1 MFNPL
6 PFQKDTIDKL
16 LFTFTELWKKTATNC
31 LWFSNRQQEAVKLL

>member
-16 LFTFTELWKKTATNC
+16 LFTFTELWKKDGKQLPLVFKSPTG
-31 LWFSNRQQEAVKLL
+31 SSK